1 MSNAEAGLFVMG
13 VLIAENVI
21 NGSKKV
27 IRTLLLVLSIKGV
40 TICYVQG
47 QNIYVDK
54 RGANPLMC
62 RQTQL

>member
-1 MSNAEAGLFVMG
+1 MG

-54 RGANPLMC
+54 RGADPLMC